1 MCQPSSEMMRLKNPM
16 FNVGN
21 WGMYFLC
28 FLGLQI
34 DVGGLAFTLAVL
46 AFTVVYIAVVMTL
59 VYVRSPKSFR
69 VK

>member
-1 MCQPSSEMMRLKNPM
+1 MRVKNPM
-16 FNVGN
+16 FNVVN

-28 FLGLQI
+28 FLCLQI